1 MGKPDGLTL
10 RCRFPHQWVMLFRKC
25 DLTESIFTLLSSVI
39 FFLNKLNTII
49 AYTWCNV
56 DSYIMSRFLER
67 LKVKFFPFFL

>member
-39 FFLNKLNTII
+39 FFSEQIKHHNCL
-49 AYTWCNV
+49 YMV
-56 DSYIMSRFLER
+56 
-67 LKVKFFPFFL
+67 